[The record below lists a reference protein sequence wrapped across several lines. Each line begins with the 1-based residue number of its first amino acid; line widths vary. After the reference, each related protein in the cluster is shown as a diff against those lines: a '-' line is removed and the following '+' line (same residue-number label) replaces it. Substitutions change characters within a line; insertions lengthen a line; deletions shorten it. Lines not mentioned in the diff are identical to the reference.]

1 MADRHPFGR
10 GRGRAGRRR
19 GLTART
25 AGRLVQPRDSSR
37 VADHPD
43 PPEEGPVRTCVG
55 CRGRGSRSVLVRVAV
70 VDGAAVVDTAKTL
83 PGRGAWL
90 HPGTACLELAL
101 KRRTIGRALRSPDVD
116 LSGLVVR

>member
-1 MADRHPFGR
+1 M
-10 GRGRAGRRR
+10 
-19 GLTART
+19 
-25 AGRLVQPRDSSR
+25 
-37 VADHPD
+37 
-43 PPEEGPVRTCVG
+43 
-55 CRGRGSRSVLVRVAV
+55 
-70 VDGAAVVDTAKTL
+70 DGAAVVDTAKTL